1 MAYRNVAYRKSGMDE
16 AKIAQLYKKG
26 RGQGQGCHYKPWLT
40 IYDLASLGRS
50 HRVFGLKT
58 GRIHHFLSD
67 GEWRTF
73 LYLDWCGDVAD
84 IREQFPLDREQTRR
98 IADGLGVRH
107 PVDNSGRV
115 FQVMS
120 TDFLID
126 VWRDGKLRLEACAVK
141 RSEDL
146 DNKRTLEKL
155 EIERRYWADRDVP
168 WHLLT
173 ERDFDPVVTQNLQWL
188 RSLRFQ
194 KQREPWC
201 GFHQEQAE
209 AVLQA
214 VPHWGSLSLREFCQS
229 LDRDLDLEVGSSLT
243 LIRHLL
249 LTRRVTVDLTRPL
262 TDHRVMSDFQVRPP
276 MAGREVG

>member
-1 MAYRNVAYRKSGMDE
+1 MAYRKPGMNE
-16 AKIAQLYKKG
+16 AKIVRQYKKG
-26 RGQGQGCHYKPWLT
+26 RGQGRGADYLPWLT

-73 LYLDWCGDVAD
+73 LHLDWCEDVAD
-84 IREQFPLDREQTRR
+84 IREQFPLDRDHTRR
-98 IADGLGVRH
+98 IADSLGIRH
-107 PVDNSGRV
+107 PIDSISQTL
-115 FQVMS
+115 QVMS

-146 DNKRTLEKL
+146 ENKRTMAKL
-155 EIERRYWADRDVP
+155 EIEHRYWAERDVP

-173 ERDFDPVVTQNLQWL
+173 ERDFNPVVTKNLQWL
-188 RSLRFQ
+188 RSLSFQ

-209 AVLQA
+209 AVLRA
-214 VPHWGSLSLREFCQS
+214 VPRCGSLSLREFCQHM
-229 LDRDLDLEVGSSLT
+229 DGDLDLEVGSTLT

-249 LTRRVTVDLTRPL
+249 LIRSLDADLTCPL
-262 TDHRVMSDFQVRPP
+262 NDRRSMGDFRVRSPL
-276 MAGREVG
+276 AGREVG